1 MVIVLTSEVIE
12 FECGTRH
19 FVKWEKRQFLIVKC
33 GTGTDGHQWNEWKKV
48 TSNEIQN
55 FGKYIVVATKV
66 IFCFYYFF
74 FYKLFNVKKSPKEE
88 ENKNIQTSNIYPR
101 PNIENQNY
109 LLSVCTW
116 VWEEGMYKWVAKRN
130 IVRKNNCSLRMHNT
144 KK

>member
-1 MVIVLTSEVIE
+1 MVIVLTSEVIK

-66 IFCFYYFF
+66 IFVFIVFF
-74 FYKLFNVKKSPKEE
+74 F
-88 ENKNIQTSNIYPR
+88 
-101 PNIENQNY
+101 
-109 LLSVCTW
+109 
-116 VWEEGMYKWVAKRN
+116 A
-130 IVRKNNCSLRMHNT
+130 NCSMSKNLPKKKKTKISKHPTYTPAPTSRTKIICYLCVQECEKRVCINGLQREILCEKTIAVLGCTT